1 MPGIRSFEFRF
12 CRSVKIPSLFF
23 ARFFAFK
30 RGNCFGKIAD
40 VYCLNACL
48 SVLGLLRFSFVIS
61 LLLLLWTVGFLFLH
75 RIDACV
81 LPEENF
87 TSIRIFLEFSPLY
100 GKFFSRWWRL
110 GVADVMSK
118 IDKKQVKHRNT
129 MWFMGFGD
137 FQERV

>member
-1 MPGIRSFEFRF
+1 MQECKNPILVF
-12 CRSVKIPSLFF
+12 CKVFCVQKRELFW
-23 ARFFAFK
+23 
-30 RGNCFGKIAD
+30 KIAD